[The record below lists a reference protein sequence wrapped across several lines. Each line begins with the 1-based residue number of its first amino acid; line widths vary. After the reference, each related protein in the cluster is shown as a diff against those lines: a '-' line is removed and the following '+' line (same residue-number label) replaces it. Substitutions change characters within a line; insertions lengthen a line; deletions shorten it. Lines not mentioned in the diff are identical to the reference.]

1 MTMRVST
8 WRIQKRCG
16 SAACDKLVVST
27 FPERLPARQA
37 AASPL
42 PDQVE
47 LLPFQELS
55 LHLVCTF
62 SKRLPA
68 REAAA
73 SPLPDQVELLPFREL
88 SLHLVCR
95 PLKKALPF
103 QLLYL
108 FPDRPTGDIQWLV
121 TP

>member
-16 SAACDKLVVST
+16 SAARDKLVVST
-27 FPERLPARQA
+27 FPERLPARQ
-37 AASPL
+37 
-42 PDQVE
+42 
-47 LLPFQELS
+47 
-55 LHLVCTF
+55 
-62 SKRLPA
+62 
-68 REAAA
+68 AAA

-108 FPDRPTGDIQWLV
+108 FPDRPTGDIQ
-121 TP
+121 